1 MSKARDWYC
10 DGVAL
15 QHCVRWFTDNMAA
28 SDYTLG
34 RCGAERW
41 YSFSPSLFLLFVSL
55 LSSSPPTTIFL
66 LFYFLFFFL
75 HLLFPSSQTD
85 LSFHSSLGFLLFI
98 IYECFFHCTLLPEL
112 LFFPTTYFHYFLLLP
127 YLSSPHIIPNFAVTL
142 PSLSAYFLS
151 SFFFLFFLLFYLR
164 SFISLSPIPLKA
176 MNQQTLLFTLD
187 IMMTMM

>member
-1 MSKARDWYC
+1 MTVSPC
-10 DGVAL
+10 SIVLDGSRITWPR
-15 QHCVRWFTDNMAA
+15 QI
-28 SDYTLG
+28 TLWVG
-34 RCGAERW
+34 VELRGDTLSR
-41 YSFSPSLFLLFVSL
+41 L
-55 LSSSPPTTIFL
+55 LSSSYSFL
-66 LFYFLFFFL
+66 FFL
-75 HLLFPSSQTD
+75 HLLLLLFSFYSIFSS
-85 LSFHSSLGFLLFI
+85 SFSIYCFLLAKLIYLFIPPSVFFSI

-151 SFFFLFFLLFYLR
+151 SFVSLFFLLFYLR